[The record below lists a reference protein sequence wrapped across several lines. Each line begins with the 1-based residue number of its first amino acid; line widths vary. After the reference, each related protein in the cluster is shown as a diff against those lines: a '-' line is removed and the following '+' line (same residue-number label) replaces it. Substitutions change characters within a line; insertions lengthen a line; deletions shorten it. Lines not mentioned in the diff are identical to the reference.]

1 MEVLDLPN
9 IKSAERRMRVEAK
22 ANLRNRMVKSELKT
36 VAKKFKTAV
45 DAGDKD
51 AAMALYKEY
60 TGALDKAA
68 LKGTLHPNNVNRK
81 KAQISKAVAG
91 ITA

>member
-1 MEVLDLPN
+1 LPN
-9 IKSAERRMRVEAK
+9 IKSAERRVRVEAK

-68 LKGTLHPNNVNRK
+68 LKGTLHANNVNRK

>member
-1 MEVLDLPN
+1 MPN

-22 ANLRNRMVKSELKT
+22 ANLRNRIVKSELKT
-36 VAKKFKTAV
+36 LAKKFKAAV

-51 AAMALYKEY
+51 TAAALYKEY

-68 LKGTLHPNNVNRK
+68 LKGTLHKNSVNRK
-81 KAQISKAVAG
+81 KAQISKAFAG
-91 ITA
+91 ISA

>member
-1 MEVLDLPN
+1 MPN

-36 VAKKFKTAV
+36 VAKKFKAAV
-45 DAGDKD
+45 DAGDKE
-51 AAMALYKEY
+51 AATALYKEY

-68 LKGTLHPNNVNRK
+68 LKGTLHKNNADRK
-81 KAQISKAVAG
+81 KAQISKAFAG
-91 ITA
+91 LSA